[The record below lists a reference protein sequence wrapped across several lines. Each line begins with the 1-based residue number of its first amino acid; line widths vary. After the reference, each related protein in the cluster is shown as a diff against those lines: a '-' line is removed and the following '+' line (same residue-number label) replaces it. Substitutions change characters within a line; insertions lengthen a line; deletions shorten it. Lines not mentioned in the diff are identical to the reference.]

1 MASRHF
7 RAMALMAAAAPL
19 GLALIALP
27 AAPAQAASGDL
38 SCSATLNLSFS
49 PALVVGG
56 SSTVQIGG
64 NASGCTSSNGQHS
77 DLTSSTLA
85 GSGSAT
91 GAASGVFP
99 CGVQPTGSGTGT
111 ITWST
116 GATSTV
122 SWTVTGTSFT
132 ATVTDGQ
139 LNGDALSGSL
149 AGLPQSTCDPTT
161 GGLATASV
169 PANVDFA

>member
-1 MASRHF
+1 MAPRHF

-56 SSTVQIGG
+56 SSTAQIGG
-64 NASGCTSSNGQHS
+64 NVSGCTSSNGQHS
-77 DLTSSTLA
+77 DLTSGPIS
-85 GSGSAT
+85 GSGSGT
-91 GAASGVFP
+91 GASNPIFP
-99 CGVQPTGSGTGT
+99 CGVSPNGSGTGT

-122 SWTVTGTSFT
+122 SWQVQGTSFT

-139 LNGDALSGSL
+139 LSGDAITASL
-149 AGLPQSTCDPTT
+149 NGLPQATCDPTT
-161 GGLATASV
+161 GGMSAVSV
-169 PANVDFA
+169 AANVSFA